1 MAQQK
6 YMDFYASI
14 QQGEKKEIKLSR
26 IDEHCENQEK
36 PEKLQFNQEHAS
48 AVRRLQEHNANLQ
61 ETVTALAQNC
71 QKADDMMKQQAKLH
85 AKASAQLQQH
95 NSSLKETVETL
106 TLSCK
111 ENEEKI
117 LLQTQLHTDQLRTL
131 QSRDRTL
138 KERCQSLAAFAEQHR
153 LASMRHE
160 EKHKSL
166 AKDLQ
171 SMAAVQVSSEAMAS
185 EVKRLESNLKG
196 KEREVVSL
204 NTNVQSLQHKLE
216 TLQSSIQ
223 SLKQEHR
230 MEITALGQK
239 LENVSGKLQT
249 AQTLLKASPD
259 NNNNNFITKHA
270 LKSLKSSVEVMQLAH
285 ARGSSDSMREC
296 LGDVGSVLEDLHG
309 ELESQG
315 RLSSDW
321 KSRVSKELGL

>member
-1 MAQQK
+1 
-6 YMDFYASI
+6 
-14 QQGEKKEIKLSR
+14 
-26 IDEHCENQEK
+26 
-36 PEKLQFNQEHAS
+36 
-48 AVRRLQEHNANLQ
+48 
-61 ETVTALAQNC
+61 
-71 QKADDMMKQQAKLH
+71 
-85 AKASAQLQQH
+85 
-95 NSSLKETVETL
+95 
-106 TLSCK
+106 
-111 ENEEKI
+111 
-117 LLQTQLHTDQLRTL
+117 
-131 QSRDRTL
+131 
-138 KERCQSLAAFAEQHR
+138 
-153 LASMRHE
+153 MRHE

-223 SLKQEHR
+223 SQEHR

-239 LENVSGKLQT
+239 LENVSGKQT